1 MKVLILGHT
10 CFVGSNVL
18 KFFRI
23 NNIDCK
29 GVSRASGVDLRD
41 SVSLQVILKDYAPN
55 IIVNCAA
62 HVGSLNYVTDFSGD
76 VINNNT
82 KIILSLY
89 ESVSLIDPTITI
101 INPVANRGYP
111 GESLIYKEAE
121 WLNGPVHKSVL
132 SYGSTRRLL
141 VAYSDC
147 YKTQYNINSINLFV
161 PNMYGENDS
170 TDPNKAHAL
179 NALISKFVK
188 AHKNEIG
195 EIDIWGTGNV
205 IREWLYVQDFAK
217 IVYKI
222 VANKELQEKIIHPL
236 NVAQN
241 SGLSIKE
248 LADLINKNYN
258 NSFLLK
264 YDVSK
269 PDGAPKKVMDDTKFK
284 SIFADFIFENFET
297 GIEKTIN
304 YYESVYPY

>member
-10 CFVGSNVL
+10 GFVGSNVL

-41 SVSLQVILKDYAPN
+41 SVSLQAILKDYAPN

-62 HVGSLNYVTDFSGD
+62 HVGSLNYVTEYSGD

-82 KIILSLY
+82 KLILSLY
-89 ESVSLIDPTITI
+89 EAVSLIDSKITI
-101 INPVANRGYP
+101 INPIANCGYP

-121 WLNGPVHKSVL
+121 WLDGPVHESVL

-141 VAYSDC
+141 VAFSDS
-147 YKTQYNINSINLFV
+147 YRSQYNISSINLFV

-179 NALISKFVK
+179 NALVYKFVK
-188 AHKNEIG
+188 AYKDAINKV
-195 EIDIWGTGNV
+195 DVWGTGSA

-217 IVYKI
+217 ILYRII
-222 VANKELQEKIIHPL
+222 VNKELQEKITSPI
-236 NVAQN
+236 NIAQN

-248 LADLINKNYN
+248 LVDLININYN
-258 NSFLLK
+258 NFFLPE

-269 PDGAPKKVMDDTKFK
+269 PDGAPKKIMDDSKFR
-284 SIFADFIFENFET
+284 SIFKDFIFENFET
-297 GIEKTIN
+297 GIKNTIN
-304 YYESVYPY
+304 YYESIR

>member
-1 MKVLILGHT
+1 MRVLILGHT
-10 CFVGSNVL
+10 GFVGSNIL
-18 KFFRI
+18 KFFKD

-29 GVSRASGVDLRD
+29 GASRASGVDLRNLA
-41 SVSLQVILKDYAPN
+41 SLQVILKDYAPN
-55 IIVNCAA
+55 IVVNCAA

-82 KIILSLY
+82 KLILSLY
-89 ESVSLIDPTITI
+89 EAVSVIDPTITI
-101 INPVANRGYP
+101 INPVANCGYP
-111 GESLIYKEAE
+111 GESLIYKESE

-141 VAYSDC
+141 VAFSEC

-188 AHKNEIG
+188 AQKNEIG

-217 IVYKI
+217 ILHKI
-222 VANKELQEKIIHPL
+222 VVNKELQEKIVDPL

-248 LADLINKNYN
+248 LADLVNKNYY

-269 PDGAPKKVMDDTKFK
+269 PDGALKKVMDDTKFK

-297 GIEKTIN
+297 GIENTIN